1 MSDLKAI
8 LKNVKRLEMKSRRRS
23 NFVFAGEYHSAFKG
37 RGMMFKE
44 VREYMPGDDI
54 RFIDWNVSARL
65 GHPYSK
71 LFEEERSL
79 TVMLL
84 LDVSASMQVGTRQRT
99 KQELMLELAA
109 TLAFAALNNNDKVG
123 AICFTDRV
131 ELLIPPAKGKAHILY
146 LLRMLLSLQPVGK
159 GSDAAVAL
167 QLLMRTQRHTSICCL
182 LSDFAGAT
190 ALQAHMKPVAV
201 KHDCIAMQLFDHA
214 DLGLPPG
221 GLLQLA
227 DAETGEQRLV
237 DTRDRQLQQ
246 AMQHAFARH
255 SQQFQQQAVAAHW
268 DYLRFR
274 TDHDF
279 VPVLQQFFLQRI
291 QRRTA

>member
-8 LKNVKRLEMKSRRRS
+8 LKKVKRLEMKSRRRS
-23 NFVFAGEYHSAFKG
+23 NYVFAGEYHSAFKG

-99 KQELMLELAA
+99 KHELMLELAA

-167 QLLMRTQRHTSICCL
+167 HLLMRTQRHTSICCL

-190 ALQAHMKPVAV
+190 ALPTCMKPAAV

-221 GLLQLA
+221 GLIQLV

-237 DTRDRQLQQ
+237 DTRDPQLQQ
-246 AMQHAFARH
+246 AMQQAFVRH
-255 SQQFQQQAVAAHW
+255 SQQFQQQAVAAGW

-279 VPVLQQFFLQRI
+279 IPVLQQFFLQRI